1 MPRQASPADRR
12 NASVGKAA
20 AVLRAAAAHPD
31 GASVT
36 RLARDAGLPRA
47 TALRMIEALEAERL
61 LSRLR
66 DEDRVLLGPGL
77 YELAAAGDQERPLVE
92 AARGPMRRLAD
103 ATGEAITLAV
113 RRGDRILGI
122 DEIPGSHVIGPS
134 TWVGRSW
141 GLERTSTGRL
151 ASGEVPADGVAES
164 VDELE
169 PGLASIAARIPLERH
184 PGAYLTVS
192 GPSFR
197 FDARARATAAAPLL
211 AAAAAVARDAA
222 GRARP

>member
-122 DEIPGSHVIGPS
+122 DGAAVGSQQDMVSRLNAAGQRTVID
-134 TWVGRSW
+134 
-141 GLERTSTGRL
+141 LER
-151 ASGEVPADGVAES
+151 
-164 VDELE
+164 
-169 PGLASIAARIPLERH
+169 
-184 PGAYLTVS
+184 
-192 GPSFR
+192 
-197 FDARARATAAAPLL
+197 
-211 AAAAAVARDAA
+211 A
-222 GRARP
+222 GRFTRLTLESR